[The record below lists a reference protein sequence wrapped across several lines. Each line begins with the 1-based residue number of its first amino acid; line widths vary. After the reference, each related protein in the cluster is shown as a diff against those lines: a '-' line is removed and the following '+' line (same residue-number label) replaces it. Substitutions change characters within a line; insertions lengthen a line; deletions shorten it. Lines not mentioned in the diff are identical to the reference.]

1 MFPGVRL
8 VFCRSLLAWVLSQGG
23 HILPIPGI
31 KRRRYVEGTSES
43 NVTLTPAHPA
53 IGLRRYRSGAC
64 RAANRT
70 EGSQSPIEDSS
81 TPCRGALSRSAG
93 LSLAA
98 ATGICETATVTNLLV
113 NGSAQKLITRR
124 EVQRLKGKLQTVIE
138 KIDLPPDLEFDCF
151 SNFLESCLCL
161 FNCARWPIFHE

>member
-1 MFPGVRL
+1 MYFVSLIRTRSI
-8 VFCRSLLAWVLSQGG
+8 FAISLLAWVLSQGG
-23 HILPIPGI
+23 HILPTPGI
-31 KRRRYVEGTSES
+31 KRRRYLEGTSEP
-43 NVTLTPAHPA
+43 NATLTPARPA

-70 EGSQSPIEDSS
+70 EGSQPQLEDSS

-113 NGSAQKLITRR
+113 NGSTQKLITRR
-124 EVQRLKGKLQTVIE
+124 EVQRPERQADRQCSPVIFGYG
-138 KIDLPPDLEFDCF
+138 LL
-151 SNFLESCLCL
+151 NAGRL
-161 FNCARWPIFHE
+161 

>member
-8 VFCRSLLAWVLSQGG
+8 VFRFADSYEIDFCHFSAAWVLSQGG

-31 KRRRYVEGTSES
+31 KRRRYVEGTSEP

-70 EGSQSPIEDSS
+70 EGSQPPIEDSS

-98 ATGICETATVTNLLV
+98 ATGMF
-113 NGSAQKLITRR
+113 GSVGGGKDFDTDFG
-124 EVQRLKGKLQTVIE
+124 RL
-138 KIDLPPDLEFDCF
+138 
-151 SNFLESCLCL
+151 
-161 FNCARWPIFHE
+161 H

>member
-1 MFPGVRL
+1 LYFVSLIRTRSI
-8 VFCRSLLAWVLSQGG
+8 FAISLLAWVLSQGG

-31 KRRRYVEGTSES
+31 KRRRYVEGTSEP

-53 IGLRRYRSGAC
+53 IGLRRYRSAAC

-70 EGSQSPIEDSS
+70 EGSQPPIEDSS

-98 ATGICETATVTNLLV
+98 ATGISETATVTNLLV

-124 EVQRLKGKLQTVIE
+124 EVQRLRQREQRREADADQRAASFAVLINQSSR
-138 KIDLPPDLEFDCF
+138 C
-151 SNFLESCLCL
+151 S
-161 FNCARWPIFHE
+161 A

>member
-1 MFPGVRL
+1 LYFVSLIRTRSI
-8 VFCRSLLAWVLSQGG
+8 FAISLLAWVPSQGG

-31 KRRRYVEGTSES
+31 KRRRYVEGTSEP

-64 RAANRT
+64 RGANRT
-70 EGSQSPIEDSS
+70 EGSRPPIEDSS

-113 NGSAQKLITRR
+113 NGSAQKLISRR
-124 EVQRLKGKLQTVIE
+124 EVQRLKRKAA
-138 KIDLPPDLEFDCF
+138 D
-151 SNFLESCLCL
+151 
-161 FNCARWPIFHE
+161 RH